1 MLLQGLMPAGNARS
15 LSCRRNTVLYLIA
28 ISPHAKVVFFLQL
41 VAAVISAAVKNDG
54 DRGWTSFVLLIVEL
68 NIIVWV
74 SLSLLQIPPLGRT
87 PLSADHTLAG

>member
-1 MLLQGLMPAGNARS
+1 MV
-15 LSCRRNTVLYLIA
+15 VLKV
-28 ISPHAKVVFFLQL
+28 SPLAQL

-74 SLSLLQIPPLGRT
+74 RI
-87 PLSADHTLAG
+87 

>member
-1 MLLQGLMPAGNARS
+1 MKDIFAPWRDLLL
-15 LSCRRNTVLYLIA
+15 VLKLPLLA
-28 ISPHAKVVFFLQL
+28 QL

-74 SLSLLQIPPLGRT
+74 SIWLQPFPSRDGASQITNPT
-87 PLSADHTLAG
+87 VADLW

>member
-1 MLLQGLMPAGNARS
+1 MYERPERKQAVLCMFDKGNVD
-15 LSCRRNTVLYLIA
+15 LVHFEVSCLHRACPELV
-28 ISPHAKVVFFLQL
+28 QL

-74 SLSLLQIPPLGRT
+74 STIAYPAS
-87 PLSADHTLAG
+87 